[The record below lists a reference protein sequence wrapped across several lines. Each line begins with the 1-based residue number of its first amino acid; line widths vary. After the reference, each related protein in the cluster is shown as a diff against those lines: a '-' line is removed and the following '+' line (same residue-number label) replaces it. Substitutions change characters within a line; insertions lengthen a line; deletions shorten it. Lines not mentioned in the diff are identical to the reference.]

1 MGREELGRIGDVP
14 EAASDPQRLASARHP
29 VYNHPP
35 MSTESS
41 PSTPGKGASAVDVV
55 LALYEAIDTGHATEA
70 GVLFTDDAV
79 FDHPEQVFRGI
90 EEIRGFLSRRESDTD
105 RRTIHVLN
113 NTRIAEADEGERE
126 VSSVVFIYSP
136 DAGGDWHLHRVA
148 RMRHVVRAVDGQWR
162 ITSRVIGPA
171 DKAMVHQTR

>member
-1 MGREELGRIGDVP
+1 
-14 EAASDPQRLASARHP
+14 
-29 VYNHPP
+29 
-35 MSTESS
+35 
-41 PSTPGKGASAVDVV
+41 V